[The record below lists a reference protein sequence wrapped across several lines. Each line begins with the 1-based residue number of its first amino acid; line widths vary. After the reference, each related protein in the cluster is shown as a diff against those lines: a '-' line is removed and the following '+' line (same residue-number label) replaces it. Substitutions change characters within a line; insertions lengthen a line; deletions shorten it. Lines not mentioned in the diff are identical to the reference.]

1 MASVTK
7 ACRAASVRA
16 DRPGPPV
23 LTGGQLIAMHGPAP
37 HGRLGVNLLEYH
49 RMKRIAVLG
58 ALLLGAGLALSP
70 RAQAQGSGSATIDTI
85 KSRGQLV
92 CGVSTGVAGFSLADS
107 KGVIQGIDAD
117 TCRAVAAAILGDA
130 SKVRFVPTT
139 TTNRF
144 TALQSGELDLLV
156 RSTTWTLGREG
167 NLGLLFAG
175 VNFYDG
181 TGFLVKS
188 AAGVKSV
195 KDLDGATICVQ
206 PGTSTELAIADY
218 FRLNKLK
225 FTPVLIQDLAEIQNT
240 YLAGRCDSYS
250 TDASGL
256 ASFRF
261 QQGPK
266 AEEHVLL
273 PEIISKE
280 PLGMMVRKGDDKFFD
295 LVRWTLFAMIQAEE
309 SGVSSKNVDEML
321 KSTNPDI
328 RRLVGTEGDMGKALG
343 VDNRWAVNVIKGVGN
358 YGEMWDRTVAPLG
371 IPRGIN
377 NLWNKGGLHYPPPI
391 R

>member
-1 MASVTK
+1 
-7 ACRAASVRA
+7 
-16 DRPGPPV
+16 
-23 LTGGQLIAMHGPAP
+23 
-37 HGRLGVNLLEYH
+37 
-49 RMKRIAVLG
+49 MKRSLFLG
-58 ALLLGAGLALSP
+58 ALLLGTGLALSP
-70 RAQAQGSGSATIDTI
+70 PAMAQGSGSATIDTI

-107 KGVIQGIDAD
+107 KGVTQGIDAD

-130 SKVRFVPTT
+130 NKVRFVPTT

-181 TGFLVKS
+181 TGFMVKS

-225 FTPVLIQDLAEIQNT
+225 FTPVLIQDQAEIQNA
-240 YLAGRCDSYS
+240 YLTGRCDSYS
-250 TDASGL
+250 TDGSGL
-256 ASFRF
+256 AAFRF

-280 PLGMMVRKGDDKFFD
+280 PLGMMVRKGDDKYFD

-309 SGVSSKNVDEML
+309 NGVTSKNVDEML

-328 RRLVGTEGDMGKALG
+328 RRLVGNEGDLGKALG

>member
-1 MASVTK
+1 MKRMTA
-7 ACRAASVRA
+7 
-16 DRPGPPV
+16 
-23 LTGGQLIAMHGPAP
+23 TGG
-37 HGRLGVNLLEYH
+37 V
-49 RMKRIAVLG
+49 
-58 ALLLGAGLALSP
+58 LLLAGILAGAAP
-70 RAQAQGSGSATIDTI
+70 AMAQGSGSATIDSI
-85 KSRGQLV
+85 RSKGMLA

-107 KGVIQGIDAD
+107 KGVTQGIDAD
-117 TCRAVAAAILGDA
+117 TCRAVAAAVLGDGN
-130 SKVRFVPTT
+130 KVRFVPTT

-144 TALQSGELDLLV
+144 TALQSGEIDLLV

-167 NLGLLFAG
+167 NLGLMFAG

-181 TGFLVKS
+181 TGFLVKTS
-188 AAGVKSV
+188 AGVKSA
-195 KDLDGATICVQ
+195 KDLNGATICVQ

-218 FRLNKLK
+218 FRLNNLK

-256 ASFRF
+256 ASFRS

-266 AEEHVLL
+266 AEEHLLL

-295 LVRWTLFAMIQAEE
+295 VVRWTLYAMIQAEE
-309 SGVSSKNVDEML
+309 SGVTSKNVDEML

-328 RRLVGTEGDMGKALG
+328 RRLLGNEGDLGKALG
-343 VDNRWAVNVIKGVGN
+343 VDNKWVVNVIKSVGN
-358 YGEMWDRTVAPLG
+358 YGEMFERTIVPLG

>member
-1 MASVTK
+1 
-7 ACRAASVRA
+7 
-16 DRPGPPV
+16 
-23 LTGGQLIAMHGPAP
+23 
-37 HGRLGVNLLEYH
+37 
-49 RMKRIAVLG
+49 MKRNILSSV
-58 ALLLGAGLALSP
+58 LLLGAALACSAPAL
-70 RAQAQGSGSATIDTI
+70 AQGSGSATIDTI

-107 KGVIQGIDAD
+107 KGVTQGIDAD

-130 SKVRFVPTT
+130 NKVRFVPTT

-181 TGFLVKS
+181 TGFLVKNS
-188 AAGVKSV
+188 AGVKSV
-195 KDLDGATICVQ
+195 KELNGATICVQ

-256 ASFRF
+256 AAFRF

-266 AEEHVLL
+266 AEEHILL

-309 SGVSSKNVDEML
+309 SGVTSKNIDEML

-328 RRLVGTEGDMGKALG
+328 RRLLGNEGDLGKALG
-343 VDNRWAVNVIKGVGN
+343 VDNKWVVNIVKGVGN

>member
-1 MASVTK
+1 MKRTILSG
-7 ACRAASVRA
+7 AA
-16 DRPGPPV
+16 
-23 LTGGQLIAMHGPAP
+23 L
-37 HGRLGVNLLEYH
+37 LGVT
-49 RMKRIAVLG
+49 
-58 ALLLGAGLALSP
+58 LAFSAP
-70 RAQAQGSGSATIDTI
+70 AMAQGSGSATIDAI
-85 KSRGQLV
+85 KARGQLV

-107 KGVIQGIDAD
+107 KGVTQGIDAD
-117 TCRAVAAAILGDA
+117 TCRAVAATILGDA
-130 SKVRFVPTT
+130 TKVRFVPTT

-156 RSTTWTLGREG
+156 RSTTWTLAREA

-175 VNFYDG
+175 INFYDG

-188 AAGVKSV
+188 SSGVKSV
-195 KDLDGATICVQ
+195 KELNGATICVQ

-218 FRLNKLK
+218 FRLNNLK

-240 YLAGRCDSYS
+240 YLSGRCDSYS

-256 ASFRF
+256 AAFRY
-261 QQGPK
+261 QQGSK
-266 AEEHVLL
+266 AEEQTLL

-295 LVRWTLFAMIQAEE
+295 VVRWTLFAMLQAEE
-309 SGVSSKNVDEML
+309 SGVTSKNVDEMM

-328 RRLVGTEGDMGKALG
+328 RRLLGSEGDLGKAMG
-343 VDNRWAVNVIKGVGN
+343 VDNKWAVNIVKGVGN
-358 YGEMWDRTVAPLG
+358 YGEMWDRDIAPLG

>member
-1 MASVTK
+1 
-7 ACRAASVRA
+7 
-16 DRPGPPV
+16 
-23 LTGGQLIAMHGPAP
+23 
-37 HGRLGVNLLEYH
+37 
-49 RMKRIAVLG
+49 MKRSILPAG
-58 ALLLGAGLALSP
+58 ALLIGAALAFSAP
-70 RAQAQGSGSATIDTI
+70 VMAQGSGSATVDTI

-107 KGVIQGIDAD
+107 KGVTQGIDAD

-130 SKVRFVPTT
+130 NKVRFVPTT

-156 RSTTWTLGREG
+156 RSTTWTLGREA
-167 NLGLLFAG
+167 NLGLEFAG

-181 TGFLVKS
+181 TGFLVKAS
-188 AAGVKSV
+188 AGVKSV
-195 KDLDGATICVQ
+195 KDLNGATICVQ

-218 FRLNKLK
+218 FRLNNLK

-256 ASFRF
+256 AAFRY
-261 QQGPK
+261 QQGSK
-266 AEEHVLL
+266 AGEHVLL

-295 LVRWTLFAMIQAEE
+295 VVRWTLFAMLQAEE
-309 SGVSSKNVDEML
+309 SGVTSKNVDEML

-328 RRLVGTEGDMGKALG
+328 RRLLGNEGDMGKALG
-343 VDNRWAVNVIKGVGN
+343 VDNKWAVNIVKGVGN
-358 YGEMWDRTVAPLG
+358 YGEMWDRTIAPLG

>member
-1 MASVTK
+1 
-7 ACRAASVRA
+7 
-16 DRPGPPV
+16 
-23 LTGGQLIAMHGPAP
+23 
-37 HGRLGVNLLEYH
+37 
-49 RMKRIAVLG
+49 MKRSLFLG
-58 ALLLGAGLALSP
+58 ALLLGTGLALSP
-70 RAQAQGSGSATIDTI
+70 PAVAQGSGSATIDTI

-107 KGVIQGIDAD
+107 KGVTQGIDAD

-130 SKVRFVPTT
+130 NKVRFVPTT

-181 TGFLVKS
+181 TGFMVKS

-225 FTPVLIQDLAEIQNT
+225 FTPVLIQDQAEIQNA
-240 YLAGRCDSYS
+240 YLTGRCDSYS
-250 TDASGL
+250 TDGSGL
-256 ASFRF
+256 AAFRF

-280 PLGMMVRKGDDKFFD
+280 PLGMMVRKGDDKYFD

-309 SGVSSKNVDEML
+309 NGVTSKNVDEML

-328 RRLVGTEGDMGKALG
+328 RRLVGIEGDLGKALG